1 MGSDGL
7 MEYVEKYRVYLSIIG
22 FLAVLLAPFVYRDIN
37 SPYYLVRMDYIVW
50 FTTIIVLLCT
60 IMDLKYYC
68 SKKGLSLTLILEIL
82 GLMIVVII
90 RFVSIIH
97 SLIIDPDNLYIG
109 GLIADY
115 IVLKYTIPIM
125 ILGSF
130 ISMSVMII
138 HRISGEPKALLSK
151 ELSCLDLLSYF
162 NKYFEKILRHPI
174 ILAFFIGFLIRLLPE
189 IQWWPY
195 PIGWDTIEYIAHLRD
210 YILSPGIFRSYFWMG
225 GMRNIPPL
233 LDLVLYPFAR
243 IVDPWYVFK
252 FYPPIMYGLLI
263 ALMALFS
270 KEVLKLD
277 NKLVIVIAFVAG
289 YNLLLL
295 RLTWD
300 LHKQFLGT
308 VLFFAAVIVLEK
320 GNDYKNHIIALT
332 LLLLSSL
339 ATEIGAGL
347 TIILSLIIVIKNI
360 LEFLEKRGWKRL
372 VLIASYI
379 ILSLI
384 SYLLILWYL
393 KRPAIAPSPVT
404 GAAPPVIRSFLKHQ
418 PDVFA
423 YIIISY
429 GTLVPLLLIGLDSYR
444 RKLRYSVYLVII
456 MLILVITPWLMP
468 YTEATLGQWDRFLMT
483 TTVFTLPIALSQL
496 RILRRRALIATY
508 ILVLILPG
516 FYATMSPGFYR
527 YNDVLVKSLY
537 RMPGGLSPAPVPT
550 KEFDMLLD
558 VASHVRDLDLSKAPI
573 ITYIYYGR
581 FVHLEVRDIDQTKLV
596 NIGHEPTLYDV
607 CWIMHRFNKTSA
619 YILIRYTPPEMFNRT
634 VNAFLIDTKREPI
647 LCGPY
652 NTTDVSMFAKPVYY
666 NDKYIIF
673 YIKIQESMDKNK

>member
-1 MGSDGL
+1 M
-7 MEYVEKYRVYLSIIG
+7 
-22 FLAVLLAPFVYRDIN
+22 
-37 SPYYLVRMDYIVW
+37 
-50 FTTIIVLLCT
+50 
-60 IMDLKYYC
+60 MDLKQYC
-68 SKKGLSLTLILEIL
+68 SGNRLSLTLILEIL
-82 GLMIVVII
+82 GLITVVII

-97 SLIIDPDNLYIG
+97 SLIIDPDNLFIG

-125 ILGSF
+125 VFGSF
-130 ISMSVMII
+130 ISTSAMII
-138 HRISGEPKALLSK
+138 HRISGRPMGLLSK
-151 ELSCLDLLSYF
+151 ELSCIDLLSYF
-162 NKYFEKILRHPI
+162 NKCFRKILRHPI

-189 IQWWPY
+189 IHWWPY
-195 PIGWDTIEYIAHLRD
+195 PIGWDTVEYIAHLRD
-210 YILSPGIFRSYFWMG
+210 YVLSPGIFRSYFWMG

-243 IVDPWYVFK
+243 IADPWYVFK

-263 ALMALFS
+263 ALIALFS
-270 KEVLKLD
+270 KEILKLD
-277 NKLVIVIAFVAG
+277 NKLIIAIAFAAG

-308 VLFFAAVIVLEK
+308 VLFLAAVIVLEK
-320 GNDYKNHIIALT
+320 GNDYKNHIIAII

-347 TIILSLIIVIKNI
+347 TIIISLLIVIKSI
-360 LEFLEKRGWKRL
+360 LEFLEKRSWKKL

-393 KRPAIAPSPVT
+393 KRPAVVSSPVT
-404 GAAPPVIRSFLKHQ
+404 GVAPPVISPLLKHQ

-423 YIIISY
+423 YIIVSY
-429 GTLVPLLLIGLDSYR
+429 GSLIPLLLIGLDSYKSR
-444 RKLRYSVYLVII
+444 LRYSVYLVII

-468 YTEATLGQWDRFLMT
+468 YTQATLGQWDRFLMT
-483 TTVFTLPIALSQL
+483 TTVFTLPIALSKL
-496 RILRRRALIATY
+496 RILRRKTLIALY

-527 YNDVLVKSLY
+527 YNDVLVRSLY
-537 RMPGGLSPAPVPT
+537 RMPGGLSPAPIPT
-550 KEFDMLLD
+550 KEFDRLLD
-558 VASHVRDLDLSKAPI
+558 IASHVRELDLSKAPI

-581 FVHLEVRDIDQTKLV
+581 FVHLEVRNLDQTKLV
-596 NIGHEPTLYDV
+596 NLGHEPTLYDV

-619 YILIRYTPPEMFNRT
+619 YILIKHASPEVFNRT
-634 VNAFLIDTKREPI
+634 IEAFLIDTRREPRP
-647 LCGPY
+647 CGPY
-652 NTTDVSMFAKPVYY
+652 NIANITMSSKPIYY
-666 NDKYIIF
+666 NDKYVIF
-673 YIKIQESMDKNK
+673 YIEIIQKSVEK

>member
-1 MGSDGL
+1 MHSDGL
-7 MEYVEKYRVYLSIIG
+7 MEYVGKYRVYLSIIG
-22 FLAVLLAPFVYRDIN
+22 FLTILFAPFAYRDIN
-37 SPYYLVRMDYIVW
+37 SPYYLVRMDYVVW
-50 FTTIIVLLCT
+50 FATIMVLLCT
-60 IMDLKYYC
+60 IMDLRQYC

-82 GLMIVVII
+82 GLLIVVIV

-97 SLIIDPDNLYIG
+97 SLIIDPGNLYIG

-115 IVLKYTIPIM
+115 VVLKYTVPIM
-125 ILGSF
+125 IFGSF
-130 ISMSVMII
+130 ISMGTMIL
-138 HRISGEPKALLSK
+138 HKVFREPKIILNDRLT
-151 ELSCLDLLSYF
+151 CLDLLSYF
-162 NKYFEKILRHPI
+162 NKLIEKIINHPI
-174 ILAFFIGFLIRLLPE
+174 ILAFLIGFFIRFLPE
-189 IQWWPY
+189 VQWWPY

-210 YILSPGIFRSYFWMG
+210 YVLSPGIFRSYFWMG
-225 GMRNIPPL
+225 GMRNVPPL
-233 LDLVLYPFAR
+233 LDLVLYPLAR
-243 IVDPWYVFK
+243 IIDPWYVFK
-252 FYPPIMYGLLI
+252 FYPPVMYGLLI
-263 ALMALFS
+263 SLIALFS
-270 KEVLKLD
+270 REVLKVD
-277 NKLVIVIAFVAG
+277 TKLVVLIALAAG

-295 RLTWD
+295 RLSWD

-308 VLFFAAVIVLEK
+308 ILFFAA
-320 GNDYKNHIIALT
+320 IIALEKNNGFKNHVIAIM
-332 LLLLSSL
+332 LLFLSSL

-360 LEFLEKRGWKRL
+360 PIFLEKKKWKTL
-372 VLIASYI
+372 ALITSYI

-393 KRPAIAPSPVT
+393 RWPAIAPSPVT
-404 GAAPPVIRSFLKHQ
+404 GVAPPVIRSFLKHQ

-423 YIIISY
+423 YIIVSY
-429 GTLVPLLLIGLDSYR
+429 GTLIPLLLIGLDSYK
-444 RKLRYSVYLVII
+444 RKLSYSVYLVII

-483 TTVFTLPIALSQL
+483 TTVFALPIALSQL
-496 RILRRRALIATY
+496 RILRRRTLIAIY

-516 FYATMSPGFYR
+516 FYATMSTGFYR
-527 YNDVLVKSLY
+527 YNDVLVRSLY
-537 RMPGGLSPAPVPT
+537 RMPGGLSPAPIPT

-581 FVHLEVRDIDQTKLV
+581 FVHLEIRDIDQTKLV

-607 CWIMHRFNKTSA
+607 CWIMRRFNKTNA
-619 YILIRYTPPEMFNRT
+619 YLLIRYTPPEMFNRT

-652 NTTDVSMFAKPVYY
+652 NITDISMSAEPVYY

-673 YIKIQESMDKNK
+673 HIKIRENMDKNK